1 MCSAHQSKVVRLG
14 IILRPSSFQHNYQEQ
29 WQVRRL
35 LSHLSLRWSHK
46 LSQLT
51 RIPMNPQFHM
61 GLGVN
66 IQSCHPAY
74 MITNCHPT
82 HSMCWLLWPWFKQ
95 TKSTA
100 PNHRSPL
107 SRLQFWRPQW
117 MRVPL
122 KAGRQRTK
130 NHGTTDDD
138 TFYTVDEPRGAYW
151 DIFSSNTFDSNEP
164 RKLSIPSSP
173 SSTPPR
179 SRRQKRNLSMRISF
193 AKNEGVSQ
201 HTCEA
206 CRQPLVAKK
215 TP

>member
-1 MCSAHQSKVVRLG
+1 MCSAHQSRVVRLG
-14 IILRPSSFQHNYQEQ
+14 IILRPSSIQHNYQEQ
-29 WQVRRL
+29 WQGRRL

-51 RIPMNPQFHM
+51 RIPMKPQFHM
-61 GLGVN
+61 GLAVN

-74 MITNCHPT
+74 MISTCHPT

-122 KAGRQRTK
+122 KAGRQRTI
-130 NHGTTDDD
+130 TT
-138 TFYTVDEPRGAYW
+138 EPRITIHFILTTSPEESIG
-151 DIFSSNTFDSNEP
+151 IFLRATPLTPMSQEIY
-164 RKLSIPSSP
+164 LSLRAL
-173 SSTPPR
+173 PPH
-179 SRRQKRNLSMRISF
+179 RRVHEDKKGTWAWISF

-206 CRQPLVAKK
+206 CRQPLVVKK